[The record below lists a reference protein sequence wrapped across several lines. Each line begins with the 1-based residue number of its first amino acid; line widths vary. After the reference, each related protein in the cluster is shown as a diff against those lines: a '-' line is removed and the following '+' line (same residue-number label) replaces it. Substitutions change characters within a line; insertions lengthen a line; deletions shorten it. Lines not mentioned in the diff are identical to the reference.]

1 MNGER
6 GAEGVSRMNN
16 DEKPIGVAVL
26 GLGNVGSEVV
36 RIIEES
42 ASDLTARIGAPL
54 VLRGIGVRRVADD
67 RGVPIDLLTDNV
79 EELVSRDDVDVVVE
93 LMGPVEP
100 ARKAILSAL
109 EQGKSVVTAN
119 KALMAVSTGE
129 LAQAAE
135 HAHVDLYF
143 EAAVAGAIPVIRP
156 LTQSLAGDTVL
167 RVAGIVN
174 GTTNYI
180 LSEMD
185 STGADYDSALAD
197 ASALGYAEADPT
209 ADVEGYDAAAKA
221 AILASIAF
229 HTRVTAD
236 DVYREGITKVTAA
249 DFESARALGCTIKLL
264 AICERLT
271 TDEGQQRVSARV
283 YPALVPLDH
292 PLAAVNGA
300 FNAVVVEAEAAGRLM
315 FYGQGAGG
323 APTAS
328 AVMGDVVMAARN
340 RVQGGRGPRESKY
353 AKLPISPIGFIPT
366 RYYVNMN
373 VADRPGV
380 LSAVAAEFGKREV
393 SIAEVRQEGMV
404 DEGGQRCGARIV
416 VVTHQATDAALSE
429 TVAALADLD
438 MVQSV
443 NSVLRMEG
451 SSD

>member
-1 MNGER
+1 M
-6 GAEGVSRMNN
+6 S
-16 DEKPIGVAVL
+16 DEIGVAVL

-42 ASDLTARIGAPL
+42 AADLTARIGAPL
-54 VLRGIGVRRVADD
+54 ALRGIGVRRVADD
-67 RGVPIDLLTDNV
+67 RGVPVEMLTDNI
-79 EELVSRDDVDVVVE
+79 EELVSRDDVDIVVE

-100 ARKAILSAL
+100 ARKAILAAL

-119 KALMAVSTGE
+119 KALMAVSAGK
-129 LAQAAE
+129 LAEAAE

-185 STGADYDSALAD
+185 STGADYTSALAD

-249 DFESARALGCTIKLL
+249 DFVSARSLGCTIKLL

-271 TDEGQQRVSARV
+271 TGKGKQKVSARV
-283 YPALVPLDH
+283 YPALVPLEH
-292 PLAAVNGA
+292 PLASVNGA

-323 APTAS
+323 SPTAS
-328 AVMGDVVMAARN
+328 AVLGDLVMAARN

-353 AKLPISPIGFIPT
+353 AKLPIAPIGVIPT

-380 LSAVAAEFGKREV
+380 LSAVAAEFSKREV

-429 TVAALADLD
+429 TVAALGDLEV
-438 MVQSV
+438 VQSI

-451 SSD
+451 TTE